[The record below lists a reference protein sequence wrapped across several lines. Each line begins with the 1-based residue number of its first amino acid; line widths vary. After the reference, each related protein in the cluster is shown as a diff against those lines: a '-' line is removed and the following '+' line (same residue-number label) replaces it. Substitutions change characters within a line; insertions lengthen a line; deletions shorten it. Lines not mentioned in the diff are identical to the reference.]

1 MCNINIGHNEYNQR
15 KFKPEIAETVIL
27 ALKHQ
32 ITKQNVFFFTKLNL
46 QTFSF
51 FSLTTLSV
59 FNNCTNEAN

>member
-51 FSLTTLSV
+51 FFLDNFIS
-59 FNNCTNEAN
+59 FQ